1 MKDGRAEAL
10 DPSASYVSRRG
21 SSLFAWGSGLACYD
35 LDGTLRYRVGD
46 ASIGD
51 VAFAYGFVYVND
63 SQNRIRFRVLEAAT
77 GRLLGR
83 ASTAQPT
90 TIVGPA

>member
-1 MKDGRAEAL
+1 MSVAPYGN
-10 DPSASYVSRRG
+10 PIASYLSRRG
-21 SSLFAWGSGLACYD
+21 SSLFGWGGGLAATTST
-35 LDGTLRYRVGD
+35 GHSGIALRH

-51 VAFAYGFVYVND
+51 VAFAYGLVYVND
-63 SQNRIRFRVLEAAT
+63 SQNRTRFRVLEAAT